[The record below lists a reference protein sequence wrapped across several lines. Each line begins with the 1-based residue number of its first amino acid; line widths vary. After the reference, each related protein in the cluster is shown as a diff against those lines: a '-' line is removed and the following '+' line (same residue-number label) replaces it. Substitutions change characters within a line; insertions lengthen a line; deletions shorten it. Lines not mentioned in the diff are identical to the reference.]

1 MTAALENLDQELIDA
16 ARYGRAGEVR
26 RLLARGADVHAQD
39 DYALW
44 AATVCGETKVV
55 EILLAAGADVHAD
68 DDAALKAASF
78 HGHRRIEVML
88 REAMDRTVKP
98 QPSAAEADT
107 PQPAARK
114 TKAPP
119 APLRIAPQMR
129 LDDLFKG
136 KTPEAGTPL
145 MQKAVWQNM
154 AEVRKHLAKH
164 QERLTTDHLRA
175 KIPSGRMTYL
185 QIAVKSGALDQ
196 VMEIA
201 AESSQPLTAADLIT
215 PDKNGQTGFA
225 SIVARHQLD
234 RIFKAEL
241 WVGRTPQL
249 VELWNQIPAGHK
261 EKNALKSELSRVS
274 VLSMRQKMALC
285 RETPETTAPL
295 PQVYLASAYTRAPGP
310 A

>member
-1 MTAALENLDQELIDA
+1 MTPAPENLDQELIDA

-44 AATVCGETKVV
+44 AAACCGKTKVV

-78 HGHRRIEVML
+78 YGRRRIEVML
-88 REAMDRTVKP
+88 REAIECPVKLR
-98 QPSAAEADT
+98 PSKAEADT

-114 TKAPP
+114 TKAPR
-119 APLRIAPQMR
+119 APFRIAVKTR
-129 LDDLFKG
+129 LADLFKSETREG
-136 KTPEAGTPL
+136 ETPL
-145 MQKAVWQNM
+145 MRECFWRNM
-154 AEVRKHLAKH
+154 AEVRRHLATH

-175 KIPSGRMTYL
+175 KTPNGRTTYL
-185 QIAVKSGALDQ
+185 QIAVKIGALDQ

-201 AESSQPLTAADLIT
+201 TASSQPLTAADLTT
-215 PDKNGQTGFA
+215 PDTSGHTAFA
-225 SIVARHQLD
+225 SIVAQHELD

-241 WVGRTPQL
+241 WVGRAQQL
-249 VELWNQIPAGHK
+249 VELWNQIPPKH
-261 EKNALKSELSRVS
+261 KNALKSELSRVS
-274 VLSMRQKMALC
+274 VLSMRQKMASC
-285 RETPETTAPL
+285 RETPETRAP
-295 PQVYLASAYTRAPGP
+295 PAPVYLAASYTRRPGP